1 MLLTKSQLAWGLCQL
16 TEIDSDLL
24 TDIVA
29 HYVQTVD
36 DNKLNDL
43 EEYVNANMNEL
54 RWVIIIITEYELRL
68 HYDANSAIIKI

>member
-1 MLLTKSQLAWGLCQL
+1 MLLNKSQLAWGLCQL
-16 TEIDSDLL
+16 TETDSDLL

-43 EEYVNANMNEL
+43 EEYVNRNMNEL
-54 RWVIIIITEYELRL
+54 M
-68 HYDANSAIIKI
+68 

>member
-43 EEYVNANMNEL
+43 EEYVNNNMNEL
-54 RWVIIIITEYELRL
+54 RWVFY
-68 HYDANSAIIKI
+68 

>member
-1 MLLTKSQLAWGLCQL
+1 MLLTKKQLAWGLCQL

-24 TDIVA
+24 TDMVA

-43 EEYVNANMNEL
+43 EEYVNRNMDEL
-54 RWVIIIITEYELRL
+54 M
-68 HYDANSAIIKI
+68 